1 MLYSADAM
9 GTTEYTILG
18 PLGNPPTT
26 SSGLST
32 KSLPYRNDSR
42 NTSPNLR
49 MLYRISA
56 RDAEGQQDEQQSH
69 KSISTVLPTSPQLPP
84 TPPGASTED
93 KISENEE
100 RASDAAVFRSSLV
113 TPINQNSPP
122 TPDNTPPRD
131 RKIPFVRPF
140 LGPQPSS
147 YSTRAESFITARENM
162 ASEDESDNGSQH
174 QEGGQGEPRASIDSS
189 SQVTHRLRQ
198 SALPRSPLVNV
209 YDEQPALSEPQEQLL
224 DGPVAAT
231 NRNPDALLEG
241 PDNDNRLHASPQPLS
256 TSSTPER
263 LIRHSQDNVR
273 GVDVDEELGSLSR
286 PRTRPPPNQL
296 KRDKSLRDRLL
307 EAQTQDPS
315 ASTEK
320 FANII
325 GWNNSVPFEDT
336 PAATREVVRDD
347 TRRFSGISTTS
358 TIEAYVF
365 EQITPP
371 KRKTTLRHVSKHES
385 LRSVSSPLPASNRN
399 SLQSTSDSPH
409 RLVHKKARLSN
420 QNRWSFGS
428 EVSRSQSL
436 ASSALLPKT
445 EVIRVAVIPERNS
458 SLPSSSTSESK
469 RQSLSTGSARS
480 HAAKLSDNPPSSWQ
494 HKRTFSEST
503 DRGRTT
509 EQAPVVPQ
517 RRSSL
522 SAPTS
527 RSTSR
532 ANSVTSENFRVRRQQ
547 AEKDLRKTL
556 DRMETEML
564 IQTPRVAVTEAEHQ
578 PLEQSVTLVYKS
590 RASVNAPF
598 PARPLYE
605 GEAAINAFG
614 LVVPGTQEWAALR
627 PASTLLETPFSQPS
641 FRSASP
647 EINEAK
653 AINYFAH
660 NNNSLQLIEPFPVQE
675 SRAVREVQRQQLP
688 HFEMHS
694 PLRNPRRPPEPPQF
708 QVIPPTPG
716 DEFEQEPRY
725 DAPAVNARQGS
736 VKRPGG
742 SRRRSE
748 SFMSSIS
755 RNLSLKNAR
764 NKKADQELDGDLHP
778 FWRPRAFWDDID
790 NPRSDEAQNR
800 ALDVGIVKNSLG
812 LPQER
817 TVITGP
823 VSLVRRLSE
832 RRRQK
837 RGIVRQSSHGSLARL
852 RAGRQLYS
860 TSGLGYHFHLL
871 GFKDLHE
878 RIIHV
883 KQKKEDERRE
893 KRRAQLRRSIG
904 ANVIMQ
910 GDSRFPASNTS
921 LSRDI

>member
-1 MLYSADAM
+1 MV
-9 GTTEYTILG
+9 EYTIMG
-18 PLGNPPTT
+18 PLGNPPAT
-26 SSGLST
+26 SSGLSP
-32 KSLPYRNDSR
+32 KSLPYRTDSR

-56 RDAEGQQDEQQSH
+56 QDAKGQQDEQQSH

-84 TPPGASTED
+84 TPPGASNED
-93 KISENEE
+93 KISENEK

-131 RKIPFVRPF
+131 RKISFVRPF

-147 YSTRAESFITARENM
+147 YSTRAESFTTARENM
-162 ASEDESDNGSQH
+162 ASEDELDDGSQH
-174 QEGGQGEPRASIDSS
+174 QEDGQGDPRASIDSS
-189 SQVTHRLRQ
+189 SQITHRLRQ

-209 YDEQPALSEPQEQLL
+209 YDEQPALSEPQEQFL
-224 DGPVAAT
+224 DEPVEAT
-231 NRNPDALLEG
+231 NSHHEASSEG
-241 PDNDNRLHASPQPLS
+241 PDHNNRLHASPQPLS
-256 TSSTPER
+256 TSSTPVR
-263 LIRHSQDNVR
+263 LVSQPQDNVR
-273 GVDVDEELGSLSR
+273 VVNVDDEVGSLSR
-286 PRTRPPPNQL
+286 PRTRPTQDQL

-307 EAQTQDPS
+307 EAQVQDPS

-320 FANII
+320 FASII
-325 GWNNSVPFEDT
+325 GWNNSIPFEDT
-336 PAATREVVRDD
+336 PAATAEVVGDD

-385 LRSVSSPLPASNRN
+385 LRSASSPLPASKRN

-445 EVIRVAVIPERNS
+445 EVIRVAVIPERKS

-494 HKRTFSEST
+494 HKRTLSEST
-503 DRGRTT
+503 DRGRTI
-509 EQAPVVPQ
+509 EQAPVVPP

-532 ANSVTSENFRVRRQQ
+532 ANSVTSEKLRVRRQQ

-556 DRMETEML
+556 DRMETQML
-564 IQTPRVAVTEAEHQ
+564 IQTPR
-578 PLEQSVTLVYKS
+578 S
-590 RASVNAPF
+590 RASMDAREVQTPSTRGTF
-598 PARPLYE
+598 PARPLTD
-605 GEAAINAFG
+605 GEASINAFG
-614 LVVPGTQEWAALR
+614 LLVPGTQEWAALR

-647 EINEAK
+647 ELNEAK

-675 SRAVREVQRQQLP
+675 SKAVREVQRQQLP
-688 HFEMHS
+688 HIEMHS

-716 DEFEQEPRY
+716 DEFEQESRY
-725 DAPAVNARQGS
+725 DAPSANARQGS

-778 FWRPRAFWDDID
+778 FWRPRAFWDDTD
-790 NPRSDEAQNR
+790 NTKPDKSQNR
-800 ALDVGIVKNSLG
+800 ALHVGIVKNSLG
-812 LPQER
+812 LTQER

-837 RGIVRQSSHGSLARL
+837 RGIVKQSSHGSLARL

-871 GFKDLHE
+871 DFKDLRE

-883 KQKKEDERRE
+883 KQRKEDERRE

-904 ANVIMQ
+904 ANVVMQ

>member
-1 MLYSADAM
+1 M
-9 GTTEYTILG
+9 G
-18 PLGNPPTT
+18 PLGNPPAT

-42 NTSPNLR
+42 NTSPTLR
-49 MLYRISA
+49 MLYRNSA
-56 RDAEGQQDEQQSH
+56 QDGKGQQDEQQSH

-84 TPPGASTED
+84 TPPGASNED
-93 KISENEE
+93 RVSENDE
-100 RASDAAVFRSSLV
+100 RASEAAVFRSSLV

-140 LGPQPSS
+140 LGVQPSS
-147 YSTRAESFITARENM
+147 YSTRAESFTTAREDM
-162 ASEDESDNGSQH
+162 VSEDELDNGSPY
-174 QEGGQGEPRASIDSS
+174 QEGGLEDPRAAMDSS
-189 SQVTHRLRQ
+189 SQVTQRLRQ
-198 SALPRSPLVNV
+198 SALPRSPLINMH
-209 YDEQPALSEPQEQLL
+209 DEQSPLGAPQEQFA
-224 DGPVAAT
+224 DEVVTAT
-231 NRNPDALLEG
+231 NHNADVASEVSG
-241 PDNDNRLHASPQPLS
+241 QDHRLHASPQPLS

-263 LIRHSQDNVR
+263 LIRQRQDNVPTIR
-273 GVDVDEELGSLSR
+273 VDEDDRSLSR
-286 PRTRPPPNQL
+286 PRTRPPQNQL

-325 GWNNSVPFEDT
+325 GWNNSVPLEDT
-336 PAATREVVRDD
+336 PATTRDVVRDD

-409 RLVHKKARLSN
+409 RLVHKKARLN
-420 QNRWSFGS
+420 NHNRWSFGS

-445 EVIRVAVIPERNS
+445 EVIRVAVIPERKS

-494 HKRTFSEST
+494 HKRTLSEST
-503 DRGRTT
+503 DRGRTI
-509 EQAPVVPQ
+509 EQAPVIPP

-532 ANSVTSENFRVRRQQ
+532 ANSVTSENVRVRRQQ
-547 AEKDLRKTL
+547 AEKDFRKTL
-556 DRMETEML
+556 IRMETEML
-564 IQTPRVAVTEAEHQ
+564 IQTPRVAVTEAEDQ
-578 PLEQSVTLVYKS
+578 PLEQSVKLVYKF
-590 RASVNAPF
+590 RPSVDAWEVQTPSTRGTF
-598 PARPLYE
+598 PARPLTE

-660 NNNSLQLIEPFPVQE
+660 NNHSLQLIEPFPVQE
-675 SRAVREVQRQQLP
+675 SKAVREVQRQQLP
-688 HFEMHS
+688 HIEMHS
-694 PLRNPRRPPEPPQF
+694 PLRNPRPPPDPPYF

-716 DEFEQEPRY
+716 DELEQEPRY
-725 DAPAVNARQGS
+725 DASAVNARQGS

-748 SFMSSIS
+748 SFVSSIS

-764 NKKADQELDGDLHP
+764 NKKADQELDGELHP

-790 NPRSDEAQNR
+790 STRPDETQNR
-800 ALDVGIVKNSLG
+800 ALDGGIVKNSLG

-837 RGIVRQSSHGSLARL
+837 RGIVKQSSHGSLARL

-904 ANVIMQ
+904 ANVVMQ

-921 LSRDI
+921 LSRNI